1 MTLDELRAAN
11 PELAFAVYALEPGGP
26 VTFEVHTPDGSFY
39 TFLGESEAAAIA
51 KAFPDAGAAQAAHP
65 APAVETAKQ
74 DVFE

>member
-51 KAFPDAGAAQAAHP
+51 EAFPDIVREPAQP
-65 APAVETAKQ
+65 APAAETSKQ
-74 DVFE
+74 DIFE